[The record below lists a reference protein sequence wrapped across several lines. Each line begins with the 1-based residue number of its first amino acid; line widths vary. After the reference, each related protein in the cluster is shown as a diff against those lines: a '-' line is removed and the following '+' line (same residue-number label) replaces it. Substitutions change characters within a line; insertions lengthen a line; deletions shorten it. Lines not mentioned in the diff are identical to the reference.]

1 MRAKLGVSYF
11 GVRNPEHVAR
21 DLDRMTA
28 AGCNVVLHTFSEND
42 LRFYPGTMRE
52 IVSLS
57 KERGFEVYLDPWGVG
72 GVFGGE
78 AFTQFALEH
87 DSARQVL
94 SDGTKAPAA
103 CPNQPEFRDFMRQ
116 WVEEAVRIGADVI
129 FLDEPHFWDPWVLGD
144 AGGPWGCRCERCQ
157 GGYRT
162 RYGEPMPRELTPE
175 VRGFQEESLVSF
187 LGQLASVAHRS
198 RAKVALCLLPD
209 WQDPEGVV
217 QRWEKFAALED
228 VDIFG
233 TDPYWMWAG
242 RPFSVYEFF
251 TRAVAEL
258 AGKYGKEPQ
267 IWIQACKVPQGR
279 EAEVRRAVETAWR
292 FGIRNIMAW
301 SFLGTPYMTWVRSDR
316 PELVWKELGAAYL
329 AIRKGEEQGG

>member
-1 MRAKLGVSYF
+1 MRARLGVSYF
-11 GVRNPEHVAR
+11 GVRNPEHVVR
-21 DLDRMTA
+21 DLDRMAA

-52 IVSLS
+52 IVALS
-57 KERGFEVYLDPWGVG
+57 QERGFEVYLDPWGVG

-87 DSARQVL
+87 DAARQVL
-94 SDGTKAPAA
+94 SDGGKAPAA
-103 CPNQPEFRDFMRQ
+103 CPNQPEFREFMRE
-116 WVEEAVRIGADVI
+116 WVKEAIRIGTDVI
-129 FLDEPHFWDPWVLGD
+129 FLDEPHFWDPRVLGD
-144 AGGPWGCRCERCQ
+144 FGGPWGCRCERCQ
-157 GGYRT
+157 EGYKARF
-162 RYGEPMPRELTPE
+162 GEPMPRELTPE
-175 VRGFQEESLVSF
+175 VREFQEESLASF
-187 LGQLASVAHRS
+187 LGELASSAHRS
-198 RAKVALCLLPD
+198 ESRVALCVLPD

-217 QRWEKFAALED
+217 RRWEKFAALED

-258 AGKYGKEPQ
+258 ARRYGKEPQ
-267 IWIQACKVPQGR
+267 IWIQACKVPQGQ

-292 FGIRNIMAW
+292 IGIRNIMAW
-301 SFLGTPYMTWVRSDR
+301 SFLGTPYMTRVRSDR
-316 PELVWKELGAAYL
+316 PEVVWAELRAAYL
-329 AIRKGEEQGG
+329 AIRAQEL